1 MADAKTYIVESPI
14 PNYCG
19 VGAAGVQFAYGKAEI
34 KSGWVLEWYRE
45 KGYKIT
51 EKEQKF
57 NVAKAN
63 KDALVEYAEKN
74 GIEIPAD
81 AKADEIR
88 EIIKAAI
95 D

>member
-1 MADAKTYIVESPI
+1 MAETKTYIVESPI

-19 VGAAGVQFAYGKAEI
+19 VGAAGVQFAYGKAEL
-34 KSGWVLEWYRE
+34 KAGWVLEWYRE

-51 EKEQKF
+51 AKEQEF

-63 KDALVEYAEKN
+63 KEALVEYAAEN
-74 GIEIPAD
+74 GIDIPEG
-81 AKADEIR
+81 AKVDEIR
-88 EIIKAAI
+88 NIIKATF